1 MHPSLRAQAAQ
12 QGGVFTRRQAVSS
25 GCSEREL
32 KTRTGARGDWTV
44 VRRGVYAER
53 AIWDGADDESRYRTR
68 VRAGVLTATCPA
80 IVSHSSAAAFLE
92 IPMRPRWQELV
103 HVTRPGVTG
112 GRTEGGVK
120 HHLAGLAESDV
131 AAAAG
136 LALTGLARTAVDIGR
151 EFGFED
157 GVVATDAAL
166 RLGAKPIQLAGT
178 LDRMRCWPG
187 ITQARAAVDVAD
199 GGAESIGESL
209 LRLLVLELGIGTPE
223 TQFALLDRGRRA
235 VVDLRV
241 RRHLFEFDGRVKY
254 VGREHGGLATTSP
267 ERVLWDEKRREDW
280 VRNHAGGYG
289 MSRVVW
295 SELFGRARDETKRR
309 LAREYAESQRRYGH
323 LD

>member
-1 MHPSLRAQAAQ
+1 
-12 QGGVFTRRQAVSS
+12 
-25 GCSEREL
+25 
-32 KTRTGARGDWTV
+32 
-44 VRRGVYAER
+44 
-53 AIWDGADDESRYRTR
+53 
-68 VRAGVLTATCPA
+68 
-80 IVSHSSAAAFLE
+80 
-92 IPMRPRWQELV
+92 
-103 HVTRPGVTG
+103 
-112 GRTEGGVK
+112 
-120 HHLAGLAESDV
+120 
-131 AAAAG
+131 
-136 LALTGLARTAVDIGR
+136 
-151 EFGFED
+151 
-157 GVVATDAAL
+157 
-166 RLGAKPIQLAGT
+166 
-178 LDRMRCWPG
+178 
-187 ITQARAAVDVAD
+187 
-199 GGAESIGESL
+199 
-209 LRLLVLELGIGTPE
+209 VLELGIGTPE